1 MNKRLIVILIA
12 ISIFTLV
19 FAMAPIPPPPPP
31 PPPPP
36 TYDCSP
42 GYWKNHTENW
52 GPNYDP
58 GDPYNGS
65 MTLLDAL
72 QGGKHTRVSR
82 FEVAGLLNSD
92 PYSIKCKD

>member
-1 MNKRLIVILIA
+1 MILIA
-12 ISIFTLV
+12 ISIFTLI
-19 FAMAPIPPPPPP
+19 FAMAPIPP

-58 GDPYNGS
+58 NDLYYGGP

-72 QGGKHTRVSR
+72 QGGKHTKVSR
-82 FEVAGLLNSD
+82 FEVAGWLNSD
-92 PYSIKCKD
+92 KYSIKCKD